1 MIELGHAEHVMGT
14 VVSFTVVA
22 GPLTEHDARRAVDEA
37 CRLLHR
43 LDATFSTWDPGSP
56 MSRLRRGDV
65 GPTEVPAEIPVVLE
79 LCAEAR
85 EVSGGWFD
93 PWAMP
98 GGVDPTGM
106 VKGWAVE
113 QALGV
118 LRRAGI
124 GGALVNGGGDLAA
137 LGSQPDGTPWRVGI
151 RHPWDP
157 AALACVVELEGAIAT
172 SGSYE
177 RGPHLVDPRTGRP
190 AVAAASATV
199 QGPSLAMADAL
210 ATALAVGGDEVLPL
224 VGALPGYDAYL
235 VRADATEASTPTMA
249 FAD

>member
-22 GPLTEHDARRAVDEA
+22 GPLAEGEARRGLDEA
-37 CRLLHR
+37 CRLLHQ
-43 LDATFSTWDPGSP
+43 LDATFSTWNPDSP
-56 MSRLRRGDV
+56 MSRFRRGDV
-65 GPTEVPAEIPVVLE
+65 ALAGVPADIAVVLD
-79 LCAEAR
+79 LCTDAR
-85 EVSGGWFD
+85 ELSGGWFD

-113 QALGV
+113 QALAV
-118 LRRAGI
+118 LQRAGVE
-124 GGALVNGGGDLAA
+124 GALVNGGGDLAS
-137 LGSQPDGTPWRVGI
+137 LGTRPGGAPWRVGI

-157 AALACVVELEGAIAT
+157 GALACVVELDGAMAT

-177 RGPHLVDPRTGRP
+177 RGPHLVDPRSGRP

-210 ATALAVGGDEVLPL
+210 ATALAVGGDGVLAV
-224 VGALPGYDAYL
+224 VGALPGYDGYL
-235 VRADATEASTPTMA
+235 VRADATEASTATMV
-249 FAD
+249 FAG